1 MASSEESDTSTQP
14 AFHPAVILEENT
26 HHQPPTCSPTST
38 AELKVNPMPDT
49 DPADVRLLL
58 VGPKRTG
65 KSSYGI
71 TILGRKAFDTR
82 GGGTSTAASGTAA
95 GRDVTVI
102 DARGWSFSE
111 DSVPREEKI
120 ELLRALS
127 LCGPGP
133 HVVLLVIPLLDFTE
147 MERQAAERRMEVM
160 TSSVWRHTMVL
171 FTFGDRLKG
180 RGRSLE
186 QHIQSG
192 GLALQWLMEKCR
204 YRCHV
209 LDNKEGQ
216 WEGERSQVEA
226 LVSRVKD
233 MLQENGGWH
242 FSHHMY
248 HRLEVEWSRREQELR
263 ERMEGEREMKIERE
277 RMRATVEER
286 QGQEEWK
293 TPRAIGRGDERSVVK
308 MVTPY
313 EPPRGQR
320 RAFCTI
326 KCHLAMSIYRHTSS
340 SN

>member
-1 MASSEESDTSTQP
+1 MGSWSSPENGGDTS
-14 AFHPAVILEENT
+14 
-26 HHQPPTCSPTST
+26 
-38 AELKVNPMPDT
+38 
-49 DPADVRLLL
+49 DVRLLL

-65 KSSYGI
+65 KSSCGN
-71 TILGRKAFDTR
+71 TMLGRKAFDTR
-82 GGGTSTAASGTAA
+82 GGGPSTAASGTAA
-95 GRDVTVI
+95 GHDVTVI
-102 DARGWSFSE
+102 DARGWGFSE
-111 DSVPREEKI
+111 DSVPREEKK

-147 MERQAAERRMEVM
+147 MERQAVERRMEVM

-216 WEGERSQVEA
+216 WEGKEGRGQVEA

-242 FSHHMY
+242 FSLHMY
-248 HRLEVEWSRREQELR
+248 HRLEEEWSRREQELR

-277 RMRATVEER
+277 RMREIVEER
-286 QGQEEWK
+286 QGQEEWE
-293 TPRAIGRGDERSVVK
+293 TQRAIGRGDERSVVK

-313 EPPRGQR
+313 EPGRGQR

-326 KCHLAMSIYRHTSS
+326 RRHLA
-340 SN
+340 

>member
-1 MASSEESDTSTQP
+1 A
-14 AFHPAVILEENT
+14 INKNT
-26 HHQPPTCSPTST
+26 VDN
-38 AELKVNPMPDT
+38 A
-49 DPADVRLLL
+49 ADVRLLL

-65 KSSYGI
+65 KSSC
-71 TILGRKAFDTR
+71 

-102 DARGWSFSE
+102 DARGWGFSE

-133 HVVLLVIPLLDFTE
+133 HVVLLVIPLLDFTD
-147 MERQAAERRMEVM
+147 MARQAAERRMEVM
-160 TSSVWRHTMVL
+160 TSSVWS
-171 FTFGDRLKG
+171 
-180 RGRSLE
+180 GRSLE

-216 WEGERSQVEA
+216 WEGKGQVEA

-242 FSHHMY
+242 FSLHMY
-248 HRLEVEWSRREQELR
+248 HRLEEEWSRREQELR

-277 RMRATVEER
+277 RMRETVEER
-286 QGQEEWK
+286 QGYVEMTDTLGVS
-293 TPRAIGRGDERSVVK
+293 TP
-308 MVTPY
+308 
-313 EPPRGQR
+313 PP
-320 RAFCTI
+320 
-326 KCHLAMSIYRHTSS
+326 KKNSIFL
-340 SN
+340 

>member
-1 MASSEESDTSTQP
+1 MSLPMTSVTLAISASG
-14 AFHPAVILEENT
+14 A
-26 HHQPPTCSPTST
+26 
-38 AELKVNPMPDT
+38 DT
-49 DPADVRLLL
+49 DSADVRLLL

-65 KSSYGI
+65 KSSCGN

-95 GRDVTVI
+95 GRGVTVI
-102 DARGWSFSE
+102 DARGWGFSE
-111 DSVPREEKI
+111 DSVRREEKI

-147 MERQAAERRMEVM
+147 MERQAAERHMEVM

-180 RGRSLE
+180 RGQSLE

-216 WEGERSQVEA
+216 EGRGQVEA
-226 LVSRVKD
+226 LLSRVKD

-242 FSHHMY
+242 FSLHMY
-248 HRLEVEWSRREQELR
+248 HRLEEEWSWREQELR
-263 ERMEGEREMKIERE
+263 ERMER
-277 RMRATVEER
+277 
-286 QGQEEWK
+286 
-293 TPRAIGRGDERSVVK
+293 DED
-308 MVTPY
+308 
-313 EPPRGQR
+313 
-320 RAFCTI
+320 
-326 KCHLAMSIYRHTSS
+326 
-340 SN
+340 